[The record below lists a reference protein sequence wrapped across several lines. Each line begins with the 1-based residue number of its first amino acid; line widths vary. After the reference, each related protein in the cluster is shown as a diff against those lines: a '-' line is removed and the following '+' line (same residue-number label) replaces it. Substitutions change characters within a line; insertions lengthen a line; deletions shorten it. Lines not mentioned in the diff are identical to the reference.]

1 MTASVYTM
9 FQIIWDFF
17 GMFYI
22 ARLMNAFIHADNKKK
37 NNLYQLLYFIY
48 PVLNIF
54 SLLIGNIPIF
64 NVAINIVA
72 LFIISFQYQCSFE
85 KRMISVG
92 FIFFIMLIT
101 DIICAVLGNTLNAS
115 LIAETP
121 YKDITSLVI
130 YNLMIYMISI
140 LLEHAGIS
148 KKDVKIPYFIWG
160 CFTGIPLLS
169 IVSVL
174 ITIQIETVKTIH
186 ITALFLILLSINIIS
201 FFIYDSIIEVYEERI
216 SNITLKEEKEYYR
229 KQCIY
234 MQKSEKELLAFRH
247 DISNQ
252 LNLIKKMS
260 DNQNTHQ
267 INESVAYLEDKLK
280 SAEMFSNTHNIIIDS
295 ILNMKYTEI
304 KKYGI
309 SVDCKCRVPSEL
321 EIEPMDLMVIIGNL
335 LDNAICAA
343 KSVQDK
349 KYIKIQVISENSV
362 IYIQVENSYTGN
374 LHLDEKRF
382 LTTKSDPSMHGFGL
396 SNVKKTV
403 KKYHGNIKF
412 HHTNQLFSVEV
423 LLYLR

>member
-1 MTASVYTM
+1 
-9 FQIIWDFF
+9 
-17 GMFYI
+17 
-22 ARLMNAFIHADNKKK
+22 
-37 NNLYQLLYFIY
+37 
-48 PVLNIF
+48 
-54 SLLIGNIPIF
+54 
-64 NVAINIVA
+64 
-72 LFIISFQYQCSFE
+72 
-85 KRMISVG
+85 MISVG
-92 FIFFIMLIT
+92 LIFFIMLIT

-130 YNLMIYMISI
+130 YNLTIYMISI

-148 KKDVKIPYFIWG
+148 KKDVKIPYFILG

-169 IVSVL
+169 IMSVL

-186 ITALFLILLSINIIS
+186 ITALFLILLSINVIS
-201 FFIYDSIIEVYEERI
+201 FFIYNSIIEVYEERI

-260 DNQNTHQ
+260 DGQNTHQ

-280 SAEMFSNTHNIIIDS
+280 SAEMFSNTNNIVIDS

-309 SVDCKCRVPSEL
+309 SVDCKCRVPGEL
-321 EIEPMDLMVIIGNL
+321 EIEPMDLMVIIRNL
-335 LDNAICAA
+335 LDNVICAA

-349 KYIKIQVISENSV
+349 KYIKIQVISENGV

-382 LTTKSDPSMHGFGL
+382 LTTSLTPLCMDLDYPMSKRQL
-396 SNVKKTV
+396 K
-403 KKYHGNIKF
+403 NIM
-412 HHTNQLFSVEV
+412 EI
-423 LLYLR
+423 